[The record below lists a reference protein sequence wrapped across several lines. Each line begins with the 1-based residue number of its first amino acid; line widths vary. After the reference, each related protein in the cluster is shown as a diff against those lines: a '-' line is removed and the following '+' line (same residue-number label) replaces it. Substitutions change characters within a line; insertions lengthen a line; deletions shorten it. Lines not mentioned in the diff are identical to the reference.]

1 MPDDFW
7 RQTWREN
14 GLIAESYHNKINLN
28 WEQTR
33 YLAVMVY
40 NVNCQ
45 KKSQMLKPDQL
56 FELPSDLQRRKK
68 RSEPKSTPEEMKS
81 FLDKYNAMTNKKTFK

>member
-1 MPDDFW
+1 MS
-7 RQTWREN
+7 
-14 GLIAESYHNKINLN
+14 ESYHNKTNLN

-56 FELPSDLQRRKK
+56 FELPSDLKHKKK
-68 RSEPKSTPEEMKS
+68 RSNPKSTPNEMKT
-81 FLDKYNAMTNKKTFK
+81 FLDRYNSMKVKKTF

>member
-1 MPDDFW
+1 MS
-7 RQTWREN
+7 
-14 GLIAESYHNKINLN
+14 ESYHNKTNLN

-56 FELPSDLQRRKK
+56 FELPSDLKYKKK
-68 RSEPKSTPEEMKS
+68 RSDPKSTPNEMKT
-81 FLDKYNAMTNKKTFK
+81 FLDRYNSMKVKKTF

>member
-1 MPDDFW
+1 MS
-7 RQTWREN
+7 
-14 GLIAESYHNKINLN
+14 ESYHNKTNLN

-56 FELPSDLQRRKK
+56 FELPSDLNRRKK
-68 RSEPKSTPEEMKS
+68 RSEAKSTPEEMKS
-81 FLDKYNAMTNKKTFK
+81 FLEKYNAMKVKKTF